1 MPIRVLLAE
10 DHTIVRD
17 GLASL
22 LRSASDIT
30 VVGEAADG
38 RQAVEEARRLKPDVV
53 VMDIAMPELNGIE
66 ATRHISQACPETRVL
81 ILSVYSTIDH
91 INLALKA
98 GARGYLLKGA
108 AASEMVHAIRAV
120 HTGCYYLA
128 QNIMN
133 AVIGDYL
140 HDHKQP
146 QGETP
151 FSSLTSREREIAQM
165 VVDGK
170 SNSEIAEALGLAITS
185 VGIYKSRLLR
195 KLGAKDV
202 ASLVKMAIQHGL
214 TAL

>member
-66 ATRHISQACPETRVL
+66 ATRHISQDCPETRVL

>member
-66 ATRHISQACPETRVL
+66 ATRQISRSCPETRVL

-128 QNIMN
+128 QNIMS

-151 FSSLTSREREIAQM
+151 FSTLTSREREIAQM

-170 SNSEIAEALGLAITS
+170 SNSEIAKALGLAITS